1 MADMRLVL
9 SCEHAGN
16 QVPGP
21 WEGAFLGHEA
31 LLETHRGYDIGIFP
45 FAERLAA
52 QRGVFLNAC
61 RVTRLLVDA
70 NRSPHSQTLFSEFS
84 RALPAAARRSLLE
97 RYYHPYRQ
105 AVVRQ
110 VDQALSGG
118 SAVLH
123 LSLHSFTPHF
133 RGVERNADVG
143 LLYDPGVPAENR
155 LCRRWQQLLR
165 ESGRSWRVRRN
176 YPYRGAADSLVTW
189 LRRRKRHQDPYL
201 GIELEINQRWP
212 LTGGEG
218 WQQLQDDLLRS
229 LDMLLD
235 RPVLQNWYDEERHP

>member
-1 MADMRLVL
+1 MAEVRLVL

-16 QVPGP
+16 EVPAP
-21 WEGAFLGHEA
+21 WGGAFLGHEA

-52 QRGVFLNAC
+52 QRGVPLNAC

-70 NRSPHSQTLFSEFS
+70 NRSPHNRTLFSEFS
-84 RALPAAARRSLLE
+84 RALPAAERRSLLE
-97 RYYHPYRQ
+97 RHYHPYRL
-105 AVVRQ
+105 AVARQ

-123 LSLHSFTPHF
+123 LSLHSFTPNL

-165 ESGRSWRVRRN
+165 ETGRSWRVRRN

-189 LRRRKRHQDPYL
+189 LRRHCRQQGAYL
-201 GIELEINQRWP
+201 GIELEINQQWP
-212 LTGGEG
+212 LRGGAG
-218 WQQLQDDLLRS
+218 WESLQSDLLRT
-229 LDMLLD
+229 LDLLLD
-235 RPVLQNWYDEERHP
+235 GLALSPAADSGID